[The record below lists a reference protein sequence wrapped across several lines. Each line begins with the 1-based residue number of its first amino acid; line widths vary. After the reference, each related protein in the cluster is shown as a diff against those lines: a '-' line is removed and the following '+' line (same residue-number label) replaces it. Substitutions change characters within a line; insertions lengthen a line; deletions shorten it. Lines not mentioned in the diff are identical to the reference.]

1 MNQTGQATVNIL
13 IVEDNLADVVLFQE
27 AMEAGRISAHLDA
40 VTDGGAAL
48 RFLRRQEPYQ
58 RAVRPDVIV
67 LDLNL
72 PVKNGQ
78 EVLAEIVADGDLS
91 DIPVAILTTSLF
103 DDHLPDLHLPGRC
116 LYFSKT
122 DSLDELQDI
131 VRRIEA
137 HARGALS

>member
-1 MNQTGQATVNIL
+1 MNATGRGAVNIL

-27 AMEAGRISAHLDA
+27 AMESIRSSAHLDV
-40 VTDGGAAL
+40 VTDGLEAMRYL
-48 RFLRRQEPYQ
+48 RHEQPYESA
-58 RAVRPDVIV
+58 RRPDVIV

-72 PVKNGQ
+72 PVKNGK
-78 EVLAEIVADGDLS
+78 EVLEEIVADPTLA

-103 DDHLPDLHLPGRC
+103 DDHLQDLHLPGRC

-131 VRRIEA
+131 VRRIHD
-137 HARGALS
+137 HAQN